1 RGRAGGGGGLAGGGA
16 GAGARRGWASGGP
29 GRRPP
34 APGAPRHKVP
44 GTFGTRQEAEAV
56 RVRVHAEVLGNN
68 PVIAK
73 PSAITVGQYL
83 ADYLDHARATLR
95 PRTLDLYRRT
105 ADSWILCPVGTTTPV
120 DISTV
125 TVQALTP
132 GFVRTWYV

>member
-1 RGRAGGGGGLAGGGA
+1 GVCSGRPGAVSGPLYRGPGGGA
-16 GAGARRGWASGGP
+16 GPAP
-29 GRRPP
+29 PPP
-34 APGAPRHKVP
+34 APPRHKVP
-44 GTFGTRQEAEAV
+44 GTFATRQEAEAV

-132 GFVRTWYV
+132 GFVRAW